1 MMDGLGGSKTPG
13 CGAEP
18 QWYALYT
25 RSRHERFV
33 ATLLEAKGFSVFL
46 PVREAG
52 RQVSP
57 LRTRMVDFPLFP
69 GYVFCS
75 FVCNGESYH
84 RVISTQGVVSIV
96 GTRRVPVPIPDEQIE
111 SIRRVVMCRTSHRP
125 GTDCRRGDEVTIK
138 AGPLTGLKGRLIRNK
153 NERVFVIVVE
163 LLKRAVLVDIDQNL
177 LESVATAKACSN

>member
-1 MMDGLGGSKTPG
+1 MDAHGGSKTLDRPL
-13 CGAEP
+13 EP

-52 RQVSP
+52 RQVSH
-57 LRTRMVDFPLFP
+57 LRTRTVYFPLFP
-69 GYVFCS
+69 GYVFCR

-96 GTRRVPVPIPDEQIE
+96 GTRQVPVPIPDEQIE
-111 SIRRVVMCRTSHRP
+111 SIRRVVTCRTSYRP
-125 GTDCRRGDEVTIK
+125 GTSCRHGDQVTVK
-138 AGPLTGLKGRLIRNK
+138 SGPLTGLKGRLVRNK

-177 LESVATAKACSN
+177 LEPVAMA